1 MFYWFARQECYKL
14 YKIIIQSKGF
24 MFFLFFNRPS
34 DFLQLPPVNVT
45 CFAFET
51 DAWKQCIDKTI
62 TLKKVFRQKLV
73 GFVTLLNRLRLGLL
87 AALDVDVLHECN
99 KTKFSDDGINP
110 TRLFPYRA
118 ACDRI
123 NLGEVK

>member
-1 MFYWFARQECYKL
+1 
-14 YKIIIQSKGF
+14 

-73 GFVTLLNRLRLGLL
+73 GFVTLLNRLRLGRL

-99 KTKFSDDGINP
+99 KTKFSDDGIKP

-123 NLGEVK
+123 NLGEVKSLRIFSLKLNWKVTLH